1 MAEFSPRASEHPWH
15 AMAVSKVIEVLESRQ
30 DGLTGDEVRIRRERH
45 GANELPKKKPPTMA
59 VLFLRQ
65 FRDPLIYIL
74 LAAAVVSLATAHF
87 NDAVFIFV
95 VLLVNAVIG
104 TVQERKAER
113 SADALQKVMRIVS
126 SVRREGSEAEVD
138 STDLVP
144 GDIVLLTAG
153 SAVPADLRLIRTEGL
168 RVDESLLTGESMPLK
183 KNAEEELA
191 EETRVAD
198 RRNMVF
204 AGSAVTEGRAE
215 GVVTATGRQTEIG
228 EIAESLAEGAS
239 EVPPLV
245 IRMKQMSRMIG
256 LFVLGAIVVL
266 AIVQFAKAQPLEEI
280 FFLAVALAVAA
291 IPEGLPISITVAL
304 AVASRRMSH
313 RRVIV
318 RRLPAVEGLGTCTLI
333 ASDKTGTLTANRLT
347 IARVRPVD
355 GEEVEVSGSG
365 LDVEG
370 EFRRSEQPF
379 DATSDEAI
387 LDIVRTGTL
396 TNEARLVRSDQGQ
409 EAQGDAVDVAFL
421 VLAAKAGMSRDQ
433 LLEQSPEAGRIAYES
448 KRKFSASFHE
458 EEGYI
463 VARVKGAAETV
474 VSMCEGVA
482 LETIEQ
488 EERALAEEG
497 FRVLALAAGPVRDI
511 PADGDDA
518 SSLNG
523 LRFLG
528 LVGLID
534 PLREEVR
541 EAIEKCRDAGI
552 DVRMVT
558 GDHPATGLAIARQL
572 GMAEREDEVMTG
584 AELEAMERDSPGELE
599 AKIAS
604 VKVFTRVAPAQKTG
618 IVSALQRAGHF
629 VAVTGDGVNDAPAL
643 RTAHIGVAMGASG
656 TDVARGASDLILTDD
671 NFASIVNGIE
681 EGRVA
686 YSNVRK
692 VTWLLVSMGAAE
704 ISLFFFALL
713 ANVPLPLTAVQVL
726 WLNLVTNGIQDKAL
740 AFEKGEPGILK
751 QPPRPPGE
759 GVFDRRMIEQ
769 TAVAGIYTG
778 AVGFAVFYYL
788 YSIQGMGEVE
798 ARNLVLLLMVLFEN
812 VHAFNCRSETRSVF
826 RIPLNRNW
834 LLLLAVL
841 VAQAVH
847 VAAMF
852 TPGLRDVLDMEPVSL
867 RAWLTLLP
875 VTLTLVLVV
884 EAYKRLRTPRLRPAQ
899 HQ

>member
-1 MAEFSPRASEHPWH
+1 MAEFGSRASEHPWH
-15 AMAVSKVIEVLESRQ
+15 SMSVSDVIETLESRTE
-30 DGLTGDEVRIRRERH
+30 GLTDDEVRGRRERY
-45 GANELPKKKPPTMA
+45 GANELPKKKPPTLA
-59 VLFLRQ
+59 ALFLRQ

-95 VLLVNAVIG
+95 VLLVNAAIG
-104 TVQERKAER
+104 TIQERKAER

-126 SVRREGSEAEVD
+126 SVRRDGSEEEVD
-138 STDLVP
+138 SIDLVP
-144 GDIVLLTAG
+144 GDIVMLTAG
-153 SAVPADLRLIRTEGL
+153 SAVPADLRLIRAEGL
-168 RVDESLLTGESMPLK
+168 RLDESLLTGESMPLK
-183 KNAEEELA
+183 KNADEELA

-198 RRNMVF
+198 RRNMAF

-215 GVVTATGRQTEIG
+215 GVVTATGRQTQIG
-228 EIAESLAEGAS
+228 EIAESLAEGES

-256 LFVLGAIVVL
+256 LFVLGSIIVL
-266 AIVQFAKAQPLEEI
+266 GIVQFAKARPLEEI

-347 IARVRPVD
+347 IARLRTPD
-355 GEEVEVSGSG
+355 GEEVRVSGSG
-365 LDVEG
+365 LDPEG
-370 EFRRSEQPF
+370 EFRRG
-379 DATSDEAI
+379 DRTLDVASDDPV
-387 LDIVRTGTL
+387 LNIVRTGAL
-396 TNEARLVRSDQGQ
+396 TNEARLTRSDQGLD
-409 EAQGDAVDVAFL
+409 ARGDAVDVAFL
-421 VLAAKAGMSRDQ
+421 VLAGKAGVSRQ
-433 LLEQSPEAGRIAYES
+433 RLLEESPEAGRIAYES
-448 KRKFSASFHE
+448 KRKYSASFHE
-458 EEGYI
+458 AGEEVI
-463 VARVKGAAETV
+463 AHVKGAAEV
-474 VSMCEGVA
+474 VALMCEGADQTAV
-482 LETIEQ
+482 EK
-488 EERALAEEG
+488 EERVLAEEG
-497 FRVLALAAGPVRDI
+497 FRVLALAAGPVERSAI
-511 PADGDDA
+511 DGDLTA
-518 SSLNG
+518 SLKG

-541 EAIEKCRDAGI
+541 EAIDKCRDAGV
-552 DVRMVT
+552 DVRMIT

-572 GMAEREDEVMTG
+572 GMAEHEDEVMTG
-584 AELEAMERDSPGELE
+584 AELEAMERDSPAELE
-599 AKIAS
+599 SKIAS
-604 VKVFTRVAPAQKTG
+604 VKVFTRVAPSQKTG
-618 IVSALQRAGHF
+618 IVSALQRSGHF

-769 TAVAGIYTG
+769 IAVAGIYTG

-788 YSIQGMGEVE
+788 HVLRGMGEVE

-812 VHAFNCRSETRSVF
+812 VHTFNCRSETRSIF

-834 LLLLAVL
+834 LLLAAVV
-841 VAQAVH
+841 VAQLVH
-847 VAAMF
+847 IAAMF
-852 TPGLRDVLDMEPVSL
+852 TPGLRDVLDMQPVSL
-867 RAWLTLLP
+867 RDWLVLLP

-884 EAYKRLRTPRLRPAQ
+884 EAYKRLRRPQ
-899 HQ
+899 

>member
-1 MAEFSPRASEHPWH
+1 
-15 AMAVSKVIEVLESRQ
+15 
-30 DGLTGDEVRIRRERH
+30 
-45 GANELPKKKPPTMA
+45 
-59 VLFLRQ
+59 
-65 FRDPLIYIL
+65 
-74 LAAAVVSLATAHF
+74 
-87 NDAVFIFV
+87 
-95 VLLVNAVIG
+95 
-104 TVQERKAER
+104 
-113 SADALQKVMRIVS
+113 
-126 SVRREGSEAEVD
+126 
-138 STDLVP
+138 
-144 GDIVLLTAG
+144 
-153 SAVPADLRLIRTEGL
+153 LRLIRAENL

-183 KNAEEELA
+183 KNAGEELA

-215 GVVTATGRQTEIG
+215 GVVTATGRETQIG

-256 LFVLGAIVVL
+256 LFVMGAIVL
-266 AIVQFAKAQPLEEI
+266 LGIVQFAKSQPLEEI

-347 IARVRPVD
+347 IARVRTLD
-355 GEEVEVSGSG
+355 GVEVEVSGSG
-365 LDVEG
+365 LDPGG
-370 EFRRSEQPF
+370 EFRRGDQAF
-379 DATSDEAI
+379 DVTSDDAI
-387 LDIVRTGTL
+387 LGIVRTGAL
-396 TNEARLVRSDQGQ
+396 TNEARLSLTDQDPD
-409 EAQGDAVDVAFL
+409 ATGDAVDVAFL
-421 VLAAKAGMSRDQ
+421 VLAAKAGVSRDR
-433 LLEQSPEAGRIAYES
+433 LLEEAPEAGRIAYES
-448 KRKFSASFHE
+448 KHKYSASFHE
-458 EEGYI
+458 AEGAVI
-463 VARVKGAAETV
+463 AHVKGAAEV
-474 VSMCEGVA
+474 VALMCEGVDQ
-482 LETIEQ
+482 ESVEE
-488 EERALAEEG
+488 EERTLAEEG
-497 FRVLALAAGPVRDI
+497 YRVLALAAGRVDRSAMDEE
-511 PADGDDA
+511 PADA
-518 SSLNG
+518 LKG

-541 EAIEKCRDAGI
+541 EAIDKCRDAGV
-552 DVRMVT
+552 DVRMIT

-584 AELEAMERDSPGELE
+584 AQLEAMERDSPSEL
-599 AKIAS
+599 ATKIAS
-604 VKVFTRVAPAQKTG
+604 IKVFTRVAPSQKTG
-618 IVSALQRAGHF
+618 IVSALQRSGHF

-656 TDVARGASDLILTDD
+656 TDVARSASDLILTDD

-769 TAVAGIYTG
+769 IAVAGIYTG

-788 YSIQGMGEVE
+788 HVMRGMGEVE

-812 VHAFNCRSETRSVF
+812 VHTFNCRSETRSIF
-826 RIPLNRNW
+826 RIPLSRNW
-834 LLLLAVL
+834 LLLAAVL
-841 VAQAVH
+841 LAQLVH
-847 VAAMF
+847 IAAMF
-852 TPGLRDVLDMEPVSL
+852 TPGLRDVLDMQPVSL
-867 RAWLTLLP
+867 REWLVLLP

-884 EAYKRLRTPRLRPAQ
+884 EAYKRLRKPGLSPAQ
-899 HQ
+899 H